1 MSGRIEVGGISVI
14 CERVSHPLLGDA
26 HIIEHAGAPITALTA
41 IDWDRPTQIPAIAA
55 PGTLPPSAGGALLNE
70 LARRATQPL
79 RYAGPY
85 PTPGLYRALL
95 RSFRASADEATFTKD
110 LLQRAATLARDEIA
124 VDFTPA
130 PHARV
135 ANPHGHAE
143 VRDGVERVVVDGIA
157 YEPTGSPA
165 RVVPA
170 GRSESGPLHARGLHA
185 EVWFGDEPW
194 ARVATFDAAG
204 ALVNGPHAIPRADS
218 KVLGTAFPPAL
229 LSALSSLVAEL
240 VPLAL
245 PVELRAVTW
254 ADLGARAARR
264 TDRGYEVHVALWER
278 LAPHGMARLALG
290 LAEALAPVVTLDLVR
305 QLQEGSLG

>member
-1 MSGRIEVGGISVI
+1 VSGRIEVGGISVV

-26 HIIEHAGAPITALTA
+26 HVIEHAGAPITAMTA
-41 IDWDRPTQIPAIAA
+41 IDWDHPTRIPAIAA
-55 PGTLPPSAGGALLNE
+55 PGKLPPHAGGALLNE

-85 PTPGLYRALL
+85 PTPGLYRALA

-110 LLQRAATLARDEIA
+110 LLQRAATLATDEVP

-130 PHARV
+130 PHTRV

-157 YEPTGSPA
+157 YDRDGSPA
-165 RVVPA
+165 R
-170 GRSESGPLHARGLHA
+170 LDGLHA
-185 EVWFGDEPW
+185 EVWFGDETW
-194 ARVATFDAAG
+194 ARVATFDAGG
-204 ALVNGPHAIPRADS
+204 ALVSGPHAIPRADS
-218 KVLGTAFPPAL
+218 KVIGTAFPPPL
-229 LSALSSLVAEL
+229 LSALSSLVSDL

-245 PVELRAVTW
+245 PVELRQVTW

-264 TDRGYEVHVALWER
+264 TDTGYEVHVALWER

-290 LAEALAPVVTLDLVR
+290 LAEALAPVVTFDLVR
-305 QLQEGSLG
+305 QLQEGSR

>member
-1 MSGRIEVGGISVI
+1 M
-14 CERVSHPLLGDA
+14 
-26 HIIEHAGAPITALTA
+26 TA
-41 IDWDRPTQIPAIAA
+41 IDWDHPTQIPAIAA
-55 PGTLPPSAGGALLNE
+55 PGKLPPSAGGALLNE

-110 LLQRAATLARDEIA
+110 LLQRAATLAKGEIP

-135 ANPHGHAE
+135 DNPHGHAE
-143 VRDGVERVVVDGIA
+143 VRAPCHDHDAGGLPARVVVERVVVDGIA

-170 GRSESGPLHARGLHA
+170 GRSESGPLHSRGLHA

-204 ALVNGPHAIPRADS
+204 ALVSGPHAIPRAES
-218 KVLGTAFPPAL
+218 KVLGTAFPSAL

-245 PVELRAVTW
+245 PVELRSVTW

-264 TDRGYEVHVALWER
+264 SEAGYEVHVALWER
-278 LAPHGMARLALG
+278 LAPHGMARLALA

>member
-26 HIIEHAGAPITALTA
+26 HVIEHAGEPITAMTA
-41 IDWDRPTQIPAIAA
+41 IDWDHPTQIPAIAA
-55 PGTLPPSAGGALLNE
+55 PGKLPPSAGGALLNE

-110 LLQRAATLARDEIA
+110 LLQRAATLARSDIP

-135 ANPHGHAE
+135 ENPHGHAE
-143 VRDGVERVVVDGIA
+143 VRDGVERVVVDGNA

-165 RVVPA
+165 R
-170 GRSESGPLHARGLHA
+170 LDGLHA

-194 ARVATFDAAG
+194 ARVATFSAAG
-204 ALVNGPHAIPRADS
+204 ALVSGPHAIPRAES
-218 KVLGTAFPPAL
+218 KVLGTPFPAAL
-229 LSALSSLVAEL
+229 LGALSSLVAEL
-240 VPLAL
+240 VPFAL
-245 PVELRAVTW
+245 PIELRSVTW

-264 TDRGYEVHVALWER
+264 SDRGYEVHVALWER
-278 LAPHGMARLALG
+278 LAPHGMARLALA

>member
-26 HIIEHAGAPITALTA
+26 HVIEHAGAPITAMTA
-41 IDWDRPTQIPAIAA
+41 IDWDHPTQIPAIAA
-55 PGTLPPSAGGALLNE
+55 PGKLPPGAGGALLDE
-70 LARRATQPL
+70 LARRATRPL

-110 LLQRAATLARDEIA
+110 LLRRAATLARDEIP

-135 ANPHGHAE
+135 ENPHGHAE

-165 RVVPA
+165 R
-170 GRSESGPLHARGLHA
+170 LDGLHA

-194 ARVATFDAAG
+194 ARVATFSAAG
-204 ALVNGPHAIPRADS
+204 ALVSGPHAIPRAES

-245 PVELRAVTW
+245 PIELRAVTW

-264 TDRGYEVHVALWER
+264 GDRGYEVHVALWER
-278 LAPHGMARLALG
+278 LAPHGMARLALA

-305 QLQEGSLG
+305 QLQEGSPG

>member
-26 HIIEHAGAPITALTA
+26 HVIEHAGAPITAMTA
-41 IDWDRPTQIPAIAA
+41 IDWDRPAQIPAIAA
-55 PGTLPPSAGGALLNE
+55 PGKLPPNAGGALLNE
-70 LARRATQPL
+70 LARRATRPL

-110 LLQRAATLARDEIA
+110 LLPRAATLARDEIP

-135 ANPHGHAE
+135 ENPHGHAE

-165 RVVPA
+165 R
-170 GRSESGPLHARGLHA
+170 LDGLHA

-194 ARVATFDAAG
+194 ARVATFDARG
-204 ALVNGPHAIPRADS
+204 ALVGGPHAIPRADS
-218 KVLGTAFPPAL
+218 KVLGTPFPPAL

-245 PVELRAVTW
+245 PVELRSVTW

-264 TDRGYEVHVALWER
+264 SDRGYEVHVALWER

>member
-26 HIIEHAGAPITALTA
+26 HVIEHAGRPITAMTA
-41 IDWDRPTQIPAIAA
+41 IDWDHPTRIPAIAA
-55 PGTLPPSAGGALLNE
+55 PGKLPPGAGSALLDE
-70 LARRATQPL
+70 LARRATRPL

-110 LLQRAATLARDEIA
+110 LLQRAATLARSEIP

-130 PHARV
+130 PHTRID
-135 ANPHGHAE
+135 NPHGHAE
-143 VRDGVERVVVDGIA
+143 VRDGVERVVIDGIA
-157 YEPTGSPA
+157 YEPAGSPA
-165 RVVPA
+165 R
-170 GRSESGPLHARGLHA
+170 LDGLHA

-204 ALVNGPHAIPRADS
+204 ALVSGPHAIPRADS
-218 KVLGTAFPPAL
+218 KVLGTPFPPAL

-245 PVELRAVTW
+245 PVELRSVTW

-264 TDRGYEVHVALWER
+264 REQGYEVHVALWER
-278 LAPHGMARLALG
+278 LAPHGMARLALA

-305 QLQEGSLG
+305 QLQEGSHG

>member
-1 MSGRIEVGGISVI
+1 MSGRIEVDGISVI

-26 HIIEHAGAPITALTA
+26 HVIEHAGSPITAMTA
-41 IDWDRPTQIPAIAA
+41 IDWDRPTQIPAIAE
-55 PGTLPPSAGGALLNE
+55 PGKLPPNAGGALLNE
-70 LARRATQPL
+70 LARRATRPL

-95 RSFRASADEATFTKD
+95 RSFRPSADEATFTKD
-110 LLQRAATLARDEIA
+110 LLQRAATLARSEIP

-130 PHARV
+130 PHARIE
-135 ANPHGHAE
+135 NPHGHAE
-143 VRDGVERVVVDGIA
+143 LRDGLERVVVDGVA
-157 YEPTGSPA
+157 YEPTGSPT
-165 RVVPA
+165 R
-170 GRSESGPLHARGLHA
+170 LDGLHA

-194 ARVATFDAAG
+194 ARVATFDTSG
-204 ALVNGPHAIPRADS
+204 ALVSGPHAIPRSDS

-229 LSALSSLVAEL
+229 LSALSSLVSEL

-245 PVELRAVTW
+245 PVELRSVTW
-254 ADLGARAARR
+254 ADLGPRAARR
-264 TDRGYEVHVALWER
+264 SDKGYEVHVALWER

-290 LAEALAPVVTLDLVR
+290 LAEALAPVVTFDLVR